1 MNTKRPIVT
10 VIAGP
15 NGAGKT
21 SLQSL
26 LRQAH
31 LVNCNVVNIDALAID
46 LDTVPTDPFRYPV
59 EIAKRTDRKFRELC
73 EQAIQ
78 KGMDFAF
85 ECNLREEQVKY
96 LSLFDDANYEINL
109 IFFWLNDIQISFD
122 RVAQRVSKGGH
133 FVGKYS
139 IERNFYEGLKNLD
152 EYFDNWNNIS
162 VIDNSMDIQQLNE
175 QDQLPL
181 ILYIQNRKVLYVSN
195 KIPQSTLNSNFP
207 TICKAYNKDA
217 PQ

>member
-59 EIAKRTDRKFRELC
+59 EIAKRTDRKFKELC
-73 EQAIQ
+73 EEAIQ

-109 IFFWLNDIQISFD
+109 IFFWLNNIQISFD
-122 RVAQRVSKGGH
+122 RVEQRVSKGGH
-133 FVGKYS
+133 FVGKDS

-162 VIDNSMDIQQLNE
+162 VIDNSRDIQQLNE
-175 QDQLPL
+175 QGHLPL
-181 ILYIQNRKVLYVSN
+181 ILYIQNGKVLYVSN
-195 KIPQSTLNSNFP
+195 EIPESTLNSNFP
-207 TICKAYNKDA
+207 TICKAYKKDIS
-217 PQ
+217 Q

>member
-10 VIAGP
+10 VVAGP

-109 IFFWLNDIQISFD
+109 IFFWLNDIQISF
-122 RVAQRVSKGGH
+122 VAMGKFLLVS
-133 FVGKYS
+133 
-139 IERNFYEGLKNLD
+139 
-152 EYFDNWNNIS
+152 
-162 VIDNSMDIQQLNE
+162 
-175 QDQLPL
+175 
-181 ILYIQNRKVLYVSN
+181 
-195 KIPQSTLNSNFP
+195 
-207 TICKAYNKDA
+207 
-217 PQ
+217 